1 MILQLFKVYEQRK
14 KKKKEN
20 GRIVRMKID
29 ASRG

>member
-1 MILQLFKVYEQRK
+1 MILQLFKVYEQR